1 MSLLS
6 LLNSV
11 FVAEFDRYSEES
23 LWSLGS
29 LPIVKGQNFK
39 LSKRESFF
47 FDVAV
52 VFGDKFWILLEG
64 VNVKNHSY
72 IFQPSTAY
80 PFSWIVCYF

>member
-23 LWSLGS
+23 WWSLGS

-52 VFGDKFWILLEG
+52 VFGDQFWILLEG
-64 VNVKNHSY
+64 VM
-72 IFQPSTAY
+72 
-80 PFSWIVCYF
+80 